1 MAAVISLIAYQLLRP
16 VFDQVLN
23 TKLESVFRFSAE
35 AVLFLLA
42 LIFVTG
48 VIAGVYPAFVMSS
61 SRVINAVKGKID
73 SAKGGLFLRKT
84 MLTVQFTLA
93 IIVFICAL
101 TVSRQVSYVF
111 LKDIGHQASA
121 FPKQ

>member
-1 MAAVISLIAYQLLRP
+1 LIPFFVSAPGLFFSYLRWFLL
-16 VFDQVLN
+16 QVLLPAY
-23 TKLESVFRFSAE
+23 TR
-35 AVLFLLA
+35 
-42 LIFVTG
+42 
-48 VIAGVYPAFVMSS
+48 AFVMSS

-111 LKDIGHQASA
+111 SKDIGL
-121 FPKQ
+121 